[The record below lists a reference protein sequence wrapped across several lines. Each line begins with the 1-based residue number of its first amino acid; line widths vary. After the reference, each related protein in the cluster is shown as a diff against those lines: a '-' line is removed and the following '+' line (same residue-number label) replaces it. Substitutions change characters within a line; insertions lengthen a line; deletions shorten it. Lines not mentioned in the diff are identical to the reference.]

1 MDGKL
6 NKWNFDHTHFH
17 PPLLKKKERQIS
29 WKCILFWHSF
39 FLVFFTSAWA
49 RMSAANGLRV
59 QTRIRSPFALA
70 LDFFYNHT
78 FLFGTTPEASLHGVK
93 CPALCV
99 CVGVQHYKYGG
110 WRENDHVKRM
120 HCRSLSFPFLFS
132 ICLFFSS
139 PGQSVCLSQFV
150 CPHLH
155 LHFCSVSCRPPR
167 VSVHSP
173 LLS

>member
-59 QTRIRSPFALA
+59 QTRIRSPFCSGSR
-70 LDFFYNHT
+70 FFLQPLL
-78 FLFGTTPEASLHGVK
+78 FFGTTPEASLHGVK

-110 WRENDHVKRM
+110 WRERM
-120 HCRSLSFPFLFS
+120 ITWRECTSPFHSCSPSVF
-132 ICLFFSS
+132 FFSS

-167 VSVHSP
+167 ISVHSP